1 MDANGFEDMR
11 RAMVASQLRTNAVT
25 DVRVLD
31 AMGSVPREDFVPAE
45 RRGAA
50 YADLPVPLGDGRAI
64 NPPMVLARLL
74 NEAGIAPDDSVLI
87 VGNAADYAVA
97 VAKLLS
103 TSVTH
108 ATGPDAARG
117 GHFDVIVIDGAVEVV
132 PDTLIA
138 LLKPAGRLATGIVDQ
153 GVTRLAIGR
162 RGGAGFGLI
171 AFADADAV
179 ILPEFARAAAFA
191 F

>member
-74 NEAGIAPDDSVLI
+74 NEAAIAPDDSVLI

-97 VAKLLS
+97 VTKLLS

-117 GHFDVIVIDGAVEVV
+117 EPFDVIVIDGAVEVV
-132 PDTLIA
+132 PDTLIS